1 VTRNSPIRFATSGSF
16 IASAIACDSA
26 VAIAG
31 EALGGATT
39 ANQSV
44 CTLPGSVSAIG
55 GAFGNSA
62 RRSVPVT
69 AIARTPP
76 LATCGSTLPGVSKI
90 ASIWPASRSRIAGA
104 RPG

>member
-1 VTRNSPIRFATSGSF
+1 MRLATSGCF
-16 IASAIACDSA
+16 IASAIACESR
-26 VAIAG
+26 VAISG
-31 EALGGATT
+31 GVFGGATT

-44 CTLPGSVSAIG
+44 WTLPGSVSAIG
-55 GAFGNSA
+55 GAFGSSA
-62 RRSVPVT
+62 RRFAPVT
-69 AIARTPP
+69 ASARTPP